1 MTSASRRYLSR
12 SGWLTGS
19 STNLPRPSQHA
30 RPNRAARPAG
40 RIPWKTGR
48 IQPRCW
54 RPRLG
59 GLLTGVR
66 DRDQP
71 GNDAGDPSPSDEL
84 PRLDTQ
90 QLDVLRQVG
99 CHWARAVGDR
109 ESWRQALPVDAGLV
123 RYPSELQPG
132 RFGRFVRL
140 DVQGGRPSQAAAVEE
155 PEADRS
161 GFARLGALAHRLILG
176 PPLKST
182 AIVQE
187 RMRKLIALPLL
198 SSDVLSSVAYGPEAS
213 CHRQTIRAYPHG
225 GGSYIVASENLG
237 ATAGLLAAAGLMIDY
252 VMTVAVSI
260 AAELRDSN
268 TWSPW
273 PTSGECRLLGASSPW
288 LALASPARPGAID
301 DGVFKNLQAPPSKS
315 CSCAD
320 ARAV

>member
-1 MTSASRRYLSR
+1 M
-12 SGWLTGS
+12 
-19 STNLPRPSQHA
+19 
-30 RPNRAARPAG
+30 
-40 RIPWKTGR
+40 
-48 IQPRCW
+48 
-54 RPRLG
+54 
-59 GLLTGVR
+59 TGVR

-187 RMRKLIALPLL
+187 RMRKLIRCSHQMCCPRSLT
-198 SSDVLSSVAYGPEAS
+198 GRRRS
-213 CHRQTIRAYPHG
+213 CHRQTIRAYSHG

>member
-1 MTSASRRYLSR
+1 
-12 SGWLTGS
+12 
-19 STNLPRPSQHA
+19 
-30 RPNRAARPAG
+30 
-40 RIPWKTGR
+40 
-48 IQPRCW
+48 
-54 RPRLG
+54 
-59 GLLTGVR
+59 LTGVR

-99 CHWARAVGDR
+99 CRWARAVGDR

-140 DVQGGRPSQAAAVEE
+140 DVQGGRPSQAAAAEE

-187 RMRKLIALPLL
+187 RMRKLIALPVL
-198 SSDVLSSVAYGPEAS
+198 SSDVLSSVAYGPEAILS
-213 CHRQTIRAYPHG
+213 SPDDPRLLPRRRLLHRRQREPRRDGGPARRRRA
-225 GGSYIVASENLG
+225 
-237 ATAGLLAAAGLMIDY
+237 DDR
-252 VMTVAVSI
+252 
-260 AAELRDSN
+260 LRD
-268 TWSPW
+268 
-273 PTSGECRLLGASSPW
+273 
-288 LALASPARPGAID
+288 
-301 DGVFKNLQAPPSKS
+301 DGRGVDRRRAP
-315 CSCAD
+315 
-320 ARAV
+320 